1 MEFLGLDLPVTH
13 LPELDKTFVPL
24 ARFFRV
30 YESGAKHPFA
40 LAVEREDG
48 LVSVYNTALRTE
60 GALSDADRLYV
71 DRLAKFL
78 LWSRGGWKLIA
89 CGSGAAAEYLRDAY
103 AAGGSRDFD
112 RDFMEGVYERPF
124 TVESR
129 SYADRPAEKGS
140 SRPVGRHLEGCRIG
154 LDAGASN
161 LKVSAL
167 VDGKSVFSDT
177 MPWRPSE
184 QSAPQYHY
192 DHITAALRAAA
203 EHLPQVDGVG
213 VSTAGVLVGERCMVA
228 SLFLSVGKEDFDKSI
243 KDIYPR
249 TAASL
254 GENIPF
260 AVANDGDVTALAGA
274 MGLNENGILGI
285 SMGSSEAG
293 GYVDKAGNVTGWF
306 NELAFTPIDVQA
318 DAARDDWSGDV
329 GCGVKYLS
337 QEGAVKL
344 AAMAGLEMPEG
355 GAADKFSSL
364 RRRMDGGDKSV
375 EVVYRDLGVY
385 LGHALALYTK
395 FYDMNCA
402 LVMGGVAGGAGGDII
417 LSTARQVLADEYPD
431 CTFSVQAPDERV
443 RQIGQSAAAAS
454 LPDSRA

>member
-89 CGSGAAAEYLRDAY
+89 CGSVAAAEYLRDAY

-184 QSAPQYHY
+184 QSDPQYHY

-285 SMGSSEAG
+285 SSPAMAASFTAPSWLRYLTPQPTSPLQSSR
-293 GYVDKAGNVTGWF
+293 
-306 NELAFTPIDVQA
+306 
-318 DAARDDWSGDV
+318 AASG
-329 GCGVKYLS
+329 CTSMGVK
-337 QEGAVKL
+337 A
-344 AAMAGLEMPEG
+344 
-355 GAADKFSSL
+355 SSL
-364 RRRMDGGDKSV
+364 NQPV
-375 EVVYRDLGVY
+375 TLP
-385 LGHALALYTK
+385 A
-395 FYDMNCA
+395 
-402 LVMGGVAGGAGGDII
+402 
-417 LSTARQVLADEYPD
+417 LST
-431 CTFSVQAPDERV
+431 
-443 RQIGQSAAAAS
+443 
-454 LPDSRA
+454 